1 MHSHCSFKTHVECNC
16 RHGICW
22 AQPAPVPGPFVWFTR
37 RDLLVTIAFGAFV
50 SAITYVAL
58 SMADEHYRIEALER
72 QESVSW
78 K

>member
-37 RDLLVTIAFGAFV
+37 RDILVTIAFGAFV

-58 SMADEHYRIEALER
+58 SAADRQFHKQDLIAQEA
-72 QESVSW
+72 SVRW
-78 K
+78 